1 MSKIQKIKTK
11 RTDKTLQELQS
22 TTLDYGEPL
31 FVKSGYVIFG
41 AEDNSAISTLKVGK
55 LYNQS
60 IIDKSIFYTGSESSA
75 QLINDTST
83 NVLPK
88 TTAANVSYSNSNL
101 NTIIGGILNGTT
113 PVPNATNATTA
124 TNSNNLKT
132 TSATSGKYYILG
144 VVDTNNNSNK
154 QVFHA
159 APYQSAPE
167 NTTGIY
173 FDSTGVLFGSAW
185 NDFAEFR
192 KCFAVVP
199 GTCVVETGDG
209 SLEVSESYLLPAA
222 SIITDTFGMVIGNN
236 EEDSQPI
243 AVAGRVLAFVENK
256 DILKAGDALKT
267 APAGKLAKMTRREIR
282 KYPDRIVGYVSEI
295 PTYEIW
301 NDVDVNGRVWVKIK

>member
-11 RTDKTLQELQS
+11 RTDKTLQQLQS

-41 AEDNSAISTLKVGK
+41 TEDNTAISTLKVGK

-75 QLINDTST
+75 QLTNDVST

-88 TTAANVSYSNSNL
+88 TTAANVSYGNSNL
-101 NTIIGGILNGTT
+101 NAIIGDILNGTT

-132 TSATSGKYYILG
+132 TSATTGTYYILG
-144 VVDTNNNSNK
+144 VTDTTTNTNK
-154 QVFHA
+154 QIYHA
-159 APYQSAPE
+159 AAYSSATE
-167 NTTGIY
+167 NTTGIK
-173 FDSTGVLFGSAW
+173 FDNTGVLFGAAW

-192 KCFAVVP
+192 ECDFVIP
-199 GTCVVETGDG
+199 GTCVVETGFG
-209 SLEVSESYLLPAA
+209 SLKISESYLLPAA
-222 SIITDTFGMVIGNN
+222 SIITDTYGMVIG
-236 EEDSQPI
+236 EESETSLPV
-243 AVAGRVLAFVENK
+243 AVAGRVLAFVEDK
-256 DILKAGDALKT
+256 EKLKVGDALKT

-282 KYPDRIVGYVSEI
+282 KYPDRIVGYVSEF
-295 PTYEIW
+295 PSYEEWHNVQI
-301 NDVDVNGRVWVKIK
+301 NDRIWVKIK